1 MNVSPVRFANYQISK
16 PLSKPV
22 FKGDDDD
29 DDDKKESKLSKLFDD
44 VDDMPPLATAAVS
57 TAVWFGLGLAI
68 DKLTGMVFKSM
79 KQPITKSSL
88 IINGVFALAMGTF
101 SYFGAKKAEKDDD

>member
-1 MNVSPVRFANYQISK
+1 MNVSPIRLANYQISK
-16 PLSKPV
+16 PLSQPV
-22 FKGDDDD
+22 FRGDD
-29 DDDKKESKLSKLFDD
+29 DDDKKESKWEKLIDD
-44 VDDMPPLATAAVS
+44 IDDMPPLATAAAS
-57 TAVWFGLGLAI
+57 TVVWFGLGLAI

-88 IINGVFALAMGTF
+88 IINGVFALAMGAF